1 MAKTTNK
8 PVTVIRDSNLKA
20 TLWANDS
27 SNGPFI
33 SVTFAKTYDDNGTP
47 RDTNSFTGTDVL
59 RVAQL
64 ATESYRVANRLRR
77 EMNAAASEEA
87 TEPPVQQAQTATS
100 TIELRL

>member
-1 MAKTTNK
+1 MAKTPKK
-8 PVTVIRDSNLKA
+8 PQAVIRDGNLKA
-20 TLWANDS
+20 TLWANQS
-27 SNGPFI
+27 SNGSFI

-47 RDTNSFTGTDVL
+47 KDTHSFTGTDVL

-87 TEPPVQQAQTATS
+87 PEASAQQAQPETS
-100 TIELRL
+100 TNELRL